1 MNTTIRT
8 KLYAALCCAFGTGAL
23 CTHSSS
29 AEAEDAP
36 SRVVRFADLDITKPA
51 GAKVLYG
58 RIRVAAHTVCEQSA
72 GGDPILRPAVHACID
87 KAIDE
92 AVRKVDAPALTAL
105 RFGGSGDVRLASK

>member
-8 KLYAALCCAFGTGAL
+8 KLYAALCCAFGTGAI
-23 CTHSSS
+23 CAHSSS

-36 SRVVRFADLDITKPA
+36 TRVVRFADLDITKAA

-58 RIRVAAHTVCEQSA
+58 RIRLAAHTVCEQSA
-72 GGDPILRPAVHACID
+72 GGDPILRPGVHVCID

-92 AVRKVDAPALTAL
+92 AVRKINAPALTAL

>member
-8 KLYAALCCAFGTGAL
+8 KLYAALCCAFGTGAI
-23 CTHSSS
+23 CAHSS

-36 SRVVRFADLDITKPA
+36 SRVVRFADLDITQPA

-58 RIRVAAHTVCEQSA
+58 RIRLAAHTVCEQSA

>member
-23 CTHSSS
+23 YAHSSS
-29 AEAEDAP
+29 AQADDVP
-36 SRVVRFADLDITKPA
+36 SKTVLFADLDLTKPA
-51 GAKVLYG
+51 GAKALYG
-58 RIRVAAHTVCEQSA
+58 RIRAAAHEVCDQSA

-87 KAIDE
+87 KAIDD
-92 AVRKVDAPALTAL
+92 AVRKVNAPALTAL

>member
-23 CTHSSS
+23 CAHSSS

-36 SRVVRFADLDITKPA
+36 SKIVRFTDLDITKPA

-58 RIRVAAHTVCEQSA
+58 RIRAAAHSA